1 VNIFRFRDRIGI
13 LDERSRHFL
22 KIVAWLGGYFTR
34 EQAQEL
40 AIRNSTTR
48 VHVQLKDLES
58 WRFVKPIA
66 AYPTIYQVTKSVT
79 RLLGVDLS
87 ARRQHTLE
95 TIQTRLL
102 TVNFYLEAIRWPVE
116 FVFDHKQKI
125 SKICDLIHEPFLLP
139 ERGDKQYLWQDIVF
153 RRPSGEI
160 VLTMVDHFGR
170 HAYRQLYRHLKRLAP
185 ALGPDQLRLMVVVS
199 SERREQ
205 LFRRQL
211 NYTSLQRLLEAQG
224 VYLPLRDMVT
234 IYRVR
239 RAVPVVRPLITN
251 KQKLRELR
259 ARKLAN
265 QGLSYAQPRRQGMSF
280 TTTAPTRIP
289 PSRMKTEARHG
300 EKRSGGVAENLA
312 ADFSADF
319 PPR

>member
-1 VNIFRFRDRIGI
+1 VNIFRFRDRLGI

-22 KIVAWLGGYFTR
+22 KTVAWLGGYVTP

-40 AIRNSTTR
+40 GIRNSVTR

-58 WRFVKPIA
+58 WRFIKPVS
-66 AYPTIYQVTKSVT
+66 AYPSIYQVTKSVT
-79 RLLGVDLS
+79 RLMGADLS

-102 TVNFYLEAIRWPVE
+102 TVNFYLEAIHWPVE

-125 SKICDLIHEPFLLP
+125 SKICELIHEPFLLP
-139 ERGDKQYLWQDIVF
+139 HRSSKPYLWQDIVLQ
-153 RRPSGEI
+153 RPSGEV

-170 HAYRQLYRHLKRLAP
+170 HPYRQLYRHLKRFAP
-185 ALGPDQLRLMVVVS
+185 TLGPHDLGLMIVVS

-211 NYTSLQRLLEAQG
+211 NRTGLQRLLESQG

-239 RAVPVVRPLITN
+239 RAVPVVRPVITN
-251 KQKLRELR
+251 RQQLRELR

-265 QGLSYAQPRRQGMSF
+265 QGLSDAQQQTRHVIHNKG
-280 TTTAPTRIP
+280 THTKTAI
-289 PSRMKTEARHG
+289 SNE
-300 EKRSGGVAENLA
+300 EGGT
-312 ADFSADF
+312 SW
-319 PPR
+319 

>member
-1 VNIFRFRDRIGI
+1 MFRFRDRVGV
-13 LDERSRHFL
+13 LDERSRCFL
-22 KIVAWLGGYFTR
+22 KTVAWLGGYVTP

-40 AIRNSTTR
+40 GIRNSVTR

-58 WRFVKPIA
+58 WGFIKPVS
-66 AYPTIYQVTKSVT
+66 AYPAIYQVTKSVT
-79 RLLGVDLS
+79 RLLGADLS
-87 ARRQHTLE
+87 ARREHTIE
-95 TIQTRLL
+95 TIRTRLL

-125 SKICDLIHEPFLLP
+125 SKLCQLVGEPFLLP
-139 ERGDKQYLWQDIVF
+139 HCGSRPYLWQDIVLQ
-153 RRPSGEI
+153 RPSGEV

-170 HAYRQLYRHLKRLAP
+170 HSYRQLYRHLKRFAP
-185 ALGPDQLRLMVVVS
+185 TLGPHDLRLMIVVS

-211 NYTSLQRLLEAQG
+211 HHARLQRLLEDQG

-239 RAVPVVRPLITN
+239 RAVPVVRPVITN
-251 KQKLRELR
+251 RQQLRELR

-265 QGLSYAQPRRQGMSF
+265 QGLSDTEQQTRNVIHNDR
-280 TTTAPTRIP
+280 THTNTAI
-289 PSRMKTEARHG
+289 SNE
-300 EKRSGGVAENLA
+300 EGGT
-312 ADFSADF
+312 SW
-319 PPR
+319 

>member
-1 VNIFRFRDRIGI
+1 MFRFRDRVGV

-22 KIVAWLGGYFTR
+22 KTVVWLGGYVTP

-40 AIRNSTTR
+40 GIRNSVTR

-58 WRFVKPIA
+58 WGFIKPIA
-66 AYPTIYQVTKSVT
+66 TYPAVYQVTKSVT
-79 RLLGVDLS
+79 RLLGADLS
-87 ARRQHTLE
+87 ARRQHALE

-125 SKICDLIHEPFLLP
+125 SKICALIHEPFLLP
-139 ERGDKQYLWQDIVF
+139 HRGSKPYLWQDIVLQ
-153 RRPSGEI
+153 RPSGEV

-170 HAYRQLYRHLKRLAP
+170 HPYRQLYRHLKRFAP
-185 ALGPDQLRLMVVVS
+185 SLGPDGLRLMIVVS

-205 LFRRQL
+205 LFHRQL
-211 NYTSLQRLLEAQG
+211 NRTRLQRLLESQG

-239 RAVPVVRPLITN
+239 RAVPVVRPVITN
-251 KQKLRELR
+251 KQQLRELR

-265 QGLSYAQPRRQGMSF
+265 QGLSDTQQQTRHVIHNNG
-280 TTTAPTRIP
+280 THTNTAI
-289 PSRMKTEARHG
+289 SNE
-300 EKRSGGVAENLA
+300 EGGT
-312 ADFSADF
+312 SW
-319 PPR
+319 